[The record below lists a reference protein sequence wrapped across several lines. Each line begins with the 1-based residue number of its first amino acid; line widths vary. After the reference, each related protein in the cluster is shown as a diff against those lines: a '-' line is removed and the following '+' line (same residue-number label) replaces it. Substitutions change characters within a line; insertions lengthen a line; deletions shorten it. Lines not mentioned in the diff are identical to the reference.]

1 MNNIIDKIDRFN
13 KPQSIRGKI
22 EYGNG
27 SVFFKTTGEVAGFEI
42 NYTGAIK
49 AIKKLGDGW
58 NIKIG
63 KRKIIIYSLSQSEFT
78 PLLLTYVGRL
88 TITKCVFVN
97 WDLNQY
103 NADIIFKNERLWSS
117 SNSKWEVDSRKHEEI
132 EQQSTIKKTIKKSI
146 I

>member
-1 MNNIIDKIDRFN
+1 MNNITDKIDRVN

-63 KRKIIIYSLSQSEFT
+63 NR
-78 PLLLTYVGRL
+78 
-88 TITKCVFVN
+88 VF
-97 WDLNQY
+97 
-103 NADIIFKNERLWSS
+103 IFF
-117 SNSKWEVDSRKHEEI
+117 VI
-132 EQQSTIKKTIKKSI
+132 
-146 I
+146 